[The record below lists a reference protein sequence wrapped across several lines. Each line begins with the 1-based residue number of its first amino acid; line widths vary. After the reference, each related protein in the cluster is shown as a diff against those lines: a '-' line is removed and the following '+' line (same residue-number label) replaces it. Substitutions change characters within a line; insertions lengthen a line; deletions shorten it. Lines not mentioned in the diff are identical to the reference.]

1 MGRPKSFGDFLD
13 KKKREGLKHL
23 SLLKQ
28 LLERSGMKVESF
40 LESGEQGD
48 DDPYVYCWS
57 PSGGSS
63 FGGIRIY
70 KLGNQ
75 IAFRVQ
81 KENKT
86 HPYGSAY
93 PLDIEEMFNDFV
105 GEEQVDEKKAGEMVI
120 EHVAKEIRKFFEK
133 SINAEK
139 DERSELIDREKEA
152 AGSVLVRSTGTDY
165 SSLVY
170 SKA

>member
-1 MGRPKSFGDFLD
+1 MD
-13 KKKREGLKHL
+13 KKRREGLKQL

-28 LLERSGMKVESF
+28 LLERTGMKTESF
-40 LESGEQGD
+40 LDNGEVD
-48 DDPYVYCWS
+48 EPYVFCWS

-93 PLDIEEMFNDFV
+93 PLNVEEMFNDFIS
-105 GEEQVDEKKAGEMVI
+105 EEQVDEKKAGDMVI
-120 EHVAKEIRKFFEK
+120 EHVAKEIKNFFEK
-133 SINAEK
+133 SLNAER
-139 DERSELIDREKEA
+139 DEREGLIDKEKEA

-170 SKA
+170 NKSG